1 MNHEELDQVYTSMAQ
16 ALTRVGE
23 SRAPLFL
30 SILGLS
36 LLSRLPSAQDALA
49 LLAQAEVA
57 SLEDNAVANYPA
69 ASPVASN
76 ATSPT

>member
-1 MNHEELDQVYTSMAQ
+1 MNNDELDQVYTSMAQ

-36 LLSRLPSAQDALA
+36 LLSRQASAADALA
-49 LLAQAEVA
+49 LLAQAEAA
-57 SLEDNAVANYPA
+57 SLSDAPMANYPA
-69 ASPVASN
+69 
-76 ATSPT
+76 PTPARPT

>member
-1 MNHEELDQVYTSMAQ
+1 MNNDELDQVYTGMAQ

-36 LLSRLPSAQDALA
+36 LLSRQPNATEALA
-49 LLAQAEVA
+49 LLAQAEAA
-57 SLEDNAVANYPA
+57 SLADDPVANYPA
-69 ASPVASN
+69 STPAR
-76 ATSPT
+76 PT

>member
-1 MNHEELDQVYTSMAQ
+1 MNHEALDQVYTSMAQ

-49 LLAQAEVA
+49 LLAQAEAA

-69 ASPVASN
+69 ASPAASH
-76 ATSPT
+76 SPNPT